1 MPTSSPTDLVVI
13 ILNSTAVQ
21 IFWNLPPISEQNGVI
36 IKYNVSVTD
45 VETEEMFFLISFPT
59 DVTFGEMQPYTM
71 YYCSVAAYT
80 LVGSG
85 PFTSPVYIE
94 TDEAGYSL
102 VLFYN
107 NYVINIFKLC
117 YYF

>member
-13 ILNSTAVQ
+13 VLNSTAVQ

-94 TDEAGYSL
+94 TYEAGYCYSV
-102 VLFYN
+102 VLN
-107 NYVINIFKLC
+107 N
-117 YYF
+117 